1 MENFTPTQAR
11 ACTFKRCESF
21 KIDGVHQYW
30 IIAVTDED
38 GLYYEWNDKSL
49 PGTANINA
57 VKAASLTTLTGMQ
70 KQTPAPV
77 KTTDEL
83 DGIIGTTV
91 GE

>member
-1 MENFTPTQAR
+1 MRQSRVWLAFANVLLLNSSDSVFV
-11 ACTFKRCESF
+11 K
-21 KIDGVHQYW
+21 G
-30 IIAVTDED
+30 AVTDED

-57 VKAASLTTLTGMQ
+57 VKAASLTTLTGTQ